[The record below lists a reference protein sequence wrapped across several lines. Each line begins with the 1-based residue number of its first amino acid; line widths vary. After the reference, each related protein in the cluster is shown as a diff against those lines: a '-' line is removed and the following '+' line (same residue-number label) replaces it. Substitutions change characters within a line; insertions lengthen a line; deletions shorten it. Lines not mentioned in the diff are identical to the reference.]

1 MHISPVPP
9 VGKKGLLGIFT
20 TKRHL
25 PAGGTMG
32 GFQMRKV
39 EKWGQKEGKV
49 LFFPT
54 DMPKTDAVY
63 SKSGGHK
70 GNDNSWN
77 W

>member
-1 MHISPVPP
+1 
-9 VGKKGLLGIFT
+9 
-20 TKRHL
+20 
-25 PAGGTMG
+25 
-32 GFQMRKV
+32 MRKV